1 MKEKLI
7 TFFKTYNIDLLFYSF
22 LIYNCLVLFQTY
34 YVPTLDAGAHNYN
47 AKIMSA
53 LLFGNDPVYSNFYQL
68 NPELVPNWFASALLM
83 VLNWFFNV
91 NVAEK
96 ILLLIYFISFPVLFK
111 KIVESLNG
119 EKTIMVLL
127 VFPFTQFCFL
137 YFGFFNF
144 AYGIVLC
151 LSGILY
157 WLKKS
162 EELNFKR
169 IIFFFIIC
177 LLTYFSHLFSF
188 ISLVIFCFFHETY
201 TFLYNTLLSNEKKPF
216 KIQFK
221 TSFFRSIKL
230 VCCFIVPFIL
240 MLSYF
245 SKRPSEGKE
254 AFLETDRLNEMMTS
268 GEVFKSFGAAED
280 KAATGIFYV
289 LAILMVFSIVIRFI
303 EFRKTKKINDLLQK
317 HDFLFFASMLML
329 YFFYTQPDAD
339 GYGGFISLRLV
350 LYTLVFLSLWLAI
363 NKFEKSIKIVSILVL
378 FSSYYFLMDSKKDS
392 LKWLN
397 VELKKFDDVAPNV
410 KVGSIVLPLMF
421 ADYNWLGNHY
431 SNYIGARA
439 KVIILENYEAST
451 GYFPTVWKNP
461 EMSKAIS
468 TLPVDS
474 AASVALMDGIK
485 TYPFGRIEYLLI
497 YGNKSGQKPYDV
509 IMKRVEED
517 YWLKHSNKDVYLY
530 ERRKDR

>member
-1 MKEKLI
+1 
-7 TFFKTYNIDLLFYSF
+7 
-22 LIYNCLVLFQTY
+22 
-34 YVPTLDAGAHNYN
+34 
-47 AKIMSA
+47 
-53 LLFGNDPVYSNFYQL
+53 LFGNDPVYTNFYQL

-96 ILLLIYFISFPVLFK
+96 ILFLIYFISFPLLYK
-111 KIVESLNG
+111 KIVESLYG
-119 EKTIMVLL
+119 QKTIMVLL
-127 VFPFTQFCFL
+127 VFPFTQFCLL

-151 LSGILY
+151 LSGVLY
-157 WLKKS
+157 WLKTS

-169 IIFFFIIC
+169 LFFFFIIC
-177 LLTYFSHLFSF
+177 LLTYFAHLFSF

-201 TFLYNTLLSNEKKPF
+201 NFLYNTLLSNEKNEF

-221 TSFFRSIKL
+221 KSFFRSIKL
-230 VCCFIVPFIL
+230 FCCFFIPFIL

-245 SKRPSEGKE
+245 SKRPSAGKE

-289 LAILMVFSIVIRFI
+289 LAILLVFSIVIRLI
-303 EFRKTKKINDLLQK
+303 EFRKTKKANDLFQK
-317 HDFLFFASMLML
+317 HDFLFLASILML
-329 YFFYTQPDAD
+329 YFFYTQPDGD

-350 LYTLVFLSLWLAI
+350 LFTLLFLSLWLAI
-363 NKFEKSIKIVSILVL
+363 NKFEKSIQIVSIIVL
-378 FSSYYFLMDSKKDS
+378 FVSYYFLMDSKKDS

-397 VELKKFDDVAPNV
+397 VELKKFDDVAVNV
-410 KVGSIVLPLMF
+410 KEGSIVLPIMF

-431 SNYIGARA
+431 SNYIGARS
-439 KVIILENYEAST
+439 KVIVLENYEAST
-451 GYFPTVWKNP
+451 GYFPTIWKKP

-530 ERRKDR
+530 ERRNDK